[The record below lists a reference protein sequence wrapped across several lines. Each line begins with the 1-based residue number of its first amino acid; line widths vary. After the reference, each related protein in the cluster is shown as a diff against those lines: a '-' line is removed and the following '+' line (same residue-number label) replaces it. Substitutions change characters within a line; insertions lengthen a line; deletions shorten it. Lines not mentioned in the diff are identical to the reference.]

1 MQKAF
6 HGKDK
11 EKQHIRDLSKRET
24 ATLGAMMVLLLW
36 LGLYPQPVFKTTRP
50 ALIHLQQIA
59 PISPQHPEQIS
70 SVVNAGLILPA
81 GEKEIEKHRRNP

>member
-1 MQKAF
+1 
-6 HGKDK
+6 
-11 EKQHIRDLSKRET
+11 
-24 ATLGAMMVLLLW
+24 MMVLLLW

-50 ALIHLQQIA
+50 ALIHLQQIV